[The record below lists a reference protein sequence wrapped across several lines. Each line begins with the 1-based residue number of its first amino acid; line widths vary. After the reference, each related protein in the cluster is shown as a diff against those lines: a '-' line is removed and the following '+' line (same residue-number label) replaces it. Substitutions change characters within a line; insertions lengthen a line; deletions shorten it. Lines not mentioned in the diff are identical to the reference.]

1 MSWNPASLKLRAA
14 YSRILSKASSGTVM
28 VPGNLICPVG
38 GTRAPSGT
46 YAITGATS
54 PLPSA
59 RGILSERERTRKL
72 CLPKAICE
80 PFCSVPPIGTMTV
93 VLPAR
98 IWSRN
103 SVQVSSSR
111 NTLSD
116 ARAAA
121 TLSSRQ
127 HKQRN
132 ALAIQHR
139 NAIDDGGGDRA
150 KDHDQPRRHRPESQ
164 KQERQDADRE
174 IGRSEYRARPHRLVE
189 RGQQQP
195 HYRCVDAEQCGLH
208 ARPAP
213 QRVPERQ
220 HAYQQQK

>member
-54 PLPSA
+54 ALPSA
-59 RGILSERERTRKL
+59 RAILSERERTRKL
-72 CLPKAICE
+72 CFPKPIRE

-98 IWSRN
+98 IWSRS

-111 NTLSD
+111 NTVSE
-116 ARAAA
+116 ACAAGRP
-121 TLSSRQ
+121 SNSK

-132 ALAIQHR
+132 SLAIQHR
-139 NAIDDGGGDRA
+139 NAGDDGGGDRA
-150 KDHDQPRRHRPESQ
+150 KDHDQPGRHRPEHQQQESQ
-164 KQERQDADRE
+164 NADRE
-174 IGRSEYRARPHRLVE
+174 IGRAENRPRPHRLVK
-189 RGQQQP
+189 RRQQEAHDRRIHAAQ
-195 HYRCVDAEQCGLH
+195 RRLH
-208 ARPAP
+208 PRLAA

-220 HAYQQQK
+220 GPDQEQK